1 MLRHVSCRGE
11 THAKGTTL
19 QYRRLLYHS
28 IFPPFGCTNLKLAHS
43 LTASLTELS
52 QTLPQPARMAT
63 FTCDKNGNG
72 SGTAAAEGGSGN
84 RNYCII
90 DFVDQGSV
98 ESSRYFYARRTVCEM
113 LRDRGYDVPGSEL
126 TRSLDDFRRV
136 FGQQPNVDSLRICV
150 SLRSNP
156 SSKVLVIFLGTADVK
171 VETIR
176 LLYGKIMNQERL
188 SRLILVLQSKM
199 TTYAG
204 KELQKWPFRVEI
216 FKIHDLLVNI
226 SKHTLQPKYEVLTTD
241 EKEKLLEK
249 YKMEAKQL
257 PCLLETDGMARYY
270 GLEKG
275 QVVRISHTVGRLESF
290 ETYRCVV

>member
-1 MLRHVSCRGE
+1 
-11 THAKGTTL
+11 
-19 QYRRLLYHS
+19 
-28 IFPPFGCTNLKLAHS
+28 
-43 LTASLTELS
+43 
-52 QTLPQPARMAT
+52 MAT

-72 SGTAAAEGGSGN
+72 SGKAAAEGGSGN

-171 VETIR
+171 VETVR